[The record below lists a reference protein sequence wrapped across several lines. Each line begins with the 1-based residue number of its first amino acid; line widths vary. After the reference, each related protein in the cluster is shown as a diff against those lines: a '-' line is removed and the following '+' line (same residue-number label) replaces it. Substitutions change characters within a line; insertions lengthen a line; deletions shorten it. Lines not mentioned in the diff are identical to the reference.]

1 MSWEQTEV
9 FVDLFSHMFHFS
21 APRLMACSSPGRG
34 AVRWV
39 GLSAPVVALSC
50 AALFICSDWCVH
62 PAWRSAVSI
71 LPEPLIEERPPGS
84 AGHRPQCSERGAGR
98 RWRASLPPPFF
109 DKTSSRTSYR
119 GRLTTR
125 RLNARSNQ
133 GLLGFYTVD
142 VNNCCNCV
150 FLLRFHI

>member
-1 MSWEQTEV
+1 M
-9 FVDLFSHMFHFS
+9 FSHMFHFT
-21 APRLMACSSPGRG
+21 ALRLMACSSPGRG

-84 AGHRPQCSERGAGR
+84 AGRRPQCSERGAGR
-98 RWRASLPPPFF
+98 RWCASSPPPFF
-109 DKTSSRTSYR
+109 NKTSSRTSYL

>member
-1 MSWEQTEV
+1 M
-9 FVDLFSHMFHFS
+9 FSHMFHFI
-21 APRLMACSSPGRG
+21 ALRLMACSSPGRG

-84 AGHRPQCSERGAGR
+84 AGRRPQCSERGAGR
-98 RWRASLPPPFF
+98 RWCASSPPPFF
-109 DKTSSRTSYR
+109 NKTSSRTSYL

-125 RLNARSNQ
+125 RLNAHSNQ